1 MAGGIQKIV
10 GARGTSYLVRVEYPT
25 DPVTGKRRQR
35 SKSFK
40 TKKEAEKALA
50 QWLVEI
56 ERGTAVEPTKL
67 TTGDLLTQW
76 FGVHRADLRPASV
89 ALYETMLRRHI
100 VPGLGAVPLL
110 KLAPQHLTAFYAD
123 KRERGKVNG
132 TGGLSSRSVRIL
144 HNIIHEALDW
154 AMKQQIIARNVTD
167 AIDAPK
173 FSYREKRV
181 WTADESRRLLAAAAD
196 HEWGPL
202 FLVLL
207 TTGMR
212 RGECLGLRWRDLDWQ
227 TGKVRIA
234 QQVTAVKGQIA
245 IGEPK
250 TPKARRAV
258 TLAPSCLAALKEHR
272 TKQLEARLRATEW
285 EDHDLIFCT
294 SRGKRIHPRNIGRT
308 LDRLCEV
315 AGVPRL
321 SVHQTRHTHTTL
333 LFQDGQ
339 NVKMISERLGHSSVG
354 VTLEIY
360 AHLAENAQDAAAA
373 AMDRLL
379 RVNDMR
385 GEATAP

>member
-1 MAGGIQKIV
+1 MAGSIQKTV
-10 GARGTSYLVRVEYPT
+10 GVRGTAYLVRVEFPP
-25 DPVTGKRRQR
+25 DPVTAKRRQR

-50 QWLVEI
+50 AWLVEI
-56 ERGTAVEPTKL
+56 ERGTVIEPSKL
-67 TTGDLLTQW
+67 SMGEMLGQW
-76 FGVHRADLRPASV
+76 FAVHRADLRPSSI

-100 VPGLGAVPLL
+100 IPGIGSVPAL
-110 KLAPQHLTAFYAD
+110 KLAPQHLTAFYAE
-123 KRERGKVNG
+123 KRQRGKVNG

-144 HNIIHEALDW
+144 HNITREALDW
-154 AMKQQIIARNVTD
+154 AVKQQILARNVAD

-173 FSYREKRV
+173 FSYKEKRV
-181 WTADESRRLLAAAAD
+181 WTADEARRLLDAATD

-202 FLVLL
+202 YLVLL

-212 RGECLGLRWRDLDWQ
+212 RGECLGARWRDLDWQ
-227 TGKVRIA
+227 AGKLRIA
-234 QQVTAVKGQIA
+234 QQVTAVRGQIV

-250 TPKARRAV
+250 TAKARRSV

-272 TKQLEARLRATEW
+272 ASQLEGRLKAPEW
-285 EDHDLIFCT
+285 HDHDLIFCT
-294 SRGKRIHPRNIGRT
+294 SHGKPIHPRNIGRT
-308 LDRLCEV
+308 LDRLCQV

-333 LFQDGQ
+333 LFRDGQ
-339 NVKMISERLGHSSVG
+339 NIKMISERLGHSSVS
-354 VTLEIY
+354 VTLEVY

-379 RVNDMR
+379 CPPDQQSESAA
-385 GEATAP
+385 G

>member
-1 MAGGIQKIV
+1 MAGSIQKTS
-10 GARGTSYLVRVEYPT
+10 GPRGTAYLVRVEFPP

-35 SKSFK
+35 SKSYN
-40 TKKEAEKALA
+40 TKKEAEKALSA
-50 QWLVEI
+50 WLVEI
-56 ERGTAVEPTKL
+56 EYGTAIEPSKL
-67 TTGDLLTQW
+67 TTGDLLERW
-76 FGVHRADLRPASV
+76 FAVHRTDLRPASV
-89 ALYETMLRRHI
+89 ALYETMLNRHI
-100 VPGLGAVPLL
+100 IPDLGAVPLL
-110 KLAPQHLTAFYAD
+110 KLAPQHLTTFYAE
-123 KRERGKVNG
+123 KRRNGKLNG
-132 TGGLSSRSVRIL
+132 SGGLSSRSVRIL

-154 AMKQQIIARNVTD
+154 AVKHQILARNVTD

-173 FSYREKRV
+173 FSYKEKQV
-181 WTADESRRLLAAAAD
+181 WTAEESRRLLAAAAD

-202 FLVLL
+202 FLMLL
-207 TTGMR
+207 STGMR

-227 TGKVRIA
+227 AGKVRIA

-245 IGEPK
+245 LGEPK
-250 TPKARRAV
+250 TPKARRSV

-272 TKQLEARLRATEW
+272 SGQLESRLKAREW

-294 SRGKRIHPRNIGRT
+294 SRGKPIHPRNVGRT

-339 NVKMISERLGHSSVG
+339 NIKMISERLGHSSVG

-360 AHLAENAQDAAAA
+360 AHLAENAQDAAAS

-379 RVNDMR
+379 W
-385 GEATAP
+385 TAEGTA